1 MVLHGNL
8 SFLDKLIKATNLV
21 YADQINGRFL
31 RIIVGNQI
39 SNIHLS
45 FNPFS
50 AVGVLRA
57 LSLIDFTLSNARRFY
72 SPMENPLGV
81 KGLLKK

>member
-21 YADQINGRFL
+21 YADQINMLFL
-31 RIIVGNQI
+31 RIITGNQI
-39 SNIHLS
+39 SNIHVS
-45 FNPFS
+45 FNHLT

-57 LSLIDFTLSNARRFY
+57 LTAFTLSNARRFY
-72 SPMENPLGV
+72 SSMENPLTV
-81 KGLLKK
+81 KGLIKK